1 MWLRA
6 EPGWTYP
13 HLKRGLSSNDS
24 PPEDPH
30 TGTMTRQ
37 TVHHQAPDERITRRS
52 AWPSGLGA
60 TVRLMGRGLALFA
73 LGIAQLPLAA
83 IALLGILIGLGL
95 GAIFLFPPTVRLTR
109 AWTGLA
115 RRLSYEWSGVPI
127 EDPYQPPPPPPVP
140 QRDGWYRE
148 GRNLYKTPRVP
159 AFTRRFNWMI
169 KDSATWRDL
178 AWLFCYPFSGG
189 LIAAAPVGLPAYGIV
204 LIATGRPLEQVA
216 GMVVLVGGLLLA
228 PRIPRL
234 YGLWNAVLLGPT
246 ESARLARQVDRLTR
260 SRTDTVDAQSAELHR
275 IERDL
280 HDGAQ
285 ARLVAIGMTLGAAE
299 QLVDSDP
306 AAARALIEKARDA
319 SSTTLAELRRLIRGI
334 LPPVLAERGL
344 GDAVQALALDSPLD
358 VTVSVDLP
366 VRPEPPVETAAYFA
380 ISELLANAARH
391 GGAREATVDISR
403 RDSALRITVT
413 DDGEGGADPSRG
425 SGLRGLERRLAA
437 FDGVLA
443 LHSPPGG
450 PTVATID
457 LPRVLPGAAPRS
469 RPMPRWKQA
478 VLGLCWGLFWL
489 PLFPQGIVTF
499 IIKLVGVPEHKS
511 WFLALY
517 LPDPLSWVT
526 IIVLINV
533 GLAMLITGL
542 RLGAQAGWNDSSC

>member
-1 MWLRA
+1 
-6 EPGWTYP
+6 
-13 HLKRGLSSNDS
+13 
-24 PPEDPH
+24 
-30 TGTMTRQ
+30 MTRQ
-37 TVHHQAPDERITRRS
+37 NVNHQGEKGR
-52 AWPSGLGA
+52 AWPPGLGETA
-60 TVRLMGRGLALFA
+60 RVMGRGLALFA
-73 LGIAQLPLAA
+73 LGVAQIPLAA
-83 IALLGILIGLGL
+83 IVLLGIVFGLGL
-95 GAIFLFPPTVRLTR
+95 GLVFLFTPVVRLTR

-127 EDPYQPPPPPPVP
+127 EDPYQPAPPPPVP

-148 GRNLYKTPRVP
+148 GRNLYKTPRIP

-169 KDSATWRDL
+169 RDSATWRDL
-178 AWLFCYPFSGG
+178 AWVVCYPISGA
-189 LIAAAPVGLPAYGIV
+189 LIAAAPVGLPAYGIL
-204 LIATGRPLEQVA
+204 LIVTGRPIELAV
-216 GMVVLVGGLLLA
+216 GVVVLVGGLLLA
-228 PRIPRL
+228 RRIPRL

-246 ESARLARQVDRLTR
+246 ESSRLARQVDQLTR

-285 ARLVAIGMTLGAAE
+285 ARLVAIGMTLGAAD

-306 AAARALIEKARDA
+306 AAARALIEKAREA
-319 SSTTLAELRRLIRGI
+319 SSMTLAELRRLIRGI

-344 GDAVQALALDSPLD
+344 GDAVQAMALDSPLD
-358 VTVSVDLP
+358 VTVTVDMP
-366 VRPEPPVETAAYFA
+366 VRPDPPVETAAYFA
-380 ISELLANAARH
+380 ISELLTNAARH

-403 RDSALRITVT
+403 RESALRITVT
-413 DDGEGGADPSRG
+413 DDGKGGADPSRG

-443 LHSPPGG
+443 LNSPPGG

-457 LPRVLPGAAPRS
+457 LPRVLPGAPPVSPALPK
-469 RPMPRWKQA
+469 WKQA

-489 PLFPQGIVTF
+489 PLFPQGIVTL
-499 IIKLVGVPEHKS
+499 IIKLIGVPENKS

-526 IIVLINV
+526 IIGLINL
-533 GLAMLITGL
+533 GLAMLIVGL
-542 RLGAQAGWNDSSC
+542 RLGAQAGWNKTTC